1 MNKKIVITGICFILT
16 SIILGAFGAHSLE
29 KLVAADKLASY
40 ETGVRYQ
47 IYEGM
52 ALLVLGLNADKFNFS
67 LKAIT
72 ILLITGT
79 LFFSISIYLLSIQ
92 EVVNMSFKFL
102 GPVTPIGGGM
112 MIIGWSILLIN
123 VIRSKS

>member
-47 IYEGM
+47 IYQGI
-52 ALLVLGLNADKFNFS
+52 ALLVLGLNAEKLKYS
-67 LKAIT
+67 LKAAS
-72 ILLITGT
+72 ILIIAGT
-79 LFFSISIYLLSIQ
+79 VLFSLSIYLLSIQ
-92 EVVNMSFKFL
+92 EVVNMSFEFL